1 MNKRTLKYTHCYL
14 SIRIQ
19 YHILALYVYK
29 PSHVFRHFEKNDLE
43 ILPHIVSKK
52 LLGYIRGSGI
62 RFNVSFTHSR
72 TILYTL

>member
-52 LLGYIRGSGI
+52 LLGYIR
-62 RFNVSFTHSR
+62 FYVSFTHSK